1 MLKDDLEK
9 YYPFIKKALYFILV
23 MALILV
29 VFKLAF
35 AYLLP
40 FVFALVVALA
50 MEPFIRFLTRR
61 RLKRGLAILAAM
73 IVYYGFLFALAFFSI
88 SRLIREVVYFSGH
101 MPDYSRTFTVFF
113 DDMMKLG
120 RKLYLKLPNE
130 AIAPLQDTIQSLA
143 AKLTQILT
151 SLAGSVINT
160 LSALPDLLMF
170 AMFTII
176 ATYFIARD
184 KEAIKGF
191 LAKQVPAATYGK
203 FTALKDSMLHNL
215 VGFLKSQAILMTL
228 TFTEC
233 FIGLSLIG
241 IRYAFVIA
249 VLIAVVDILPVLGSG
264 TILVPWGAVSLLL
277 GHTKTGAAL
286 LALYVFITIIRYV
299 VEPRVIGSQLGLHPL
314 VALIAMFAGL
324 RAFGVLGLILG
335 PAIVVTAIAVMD
347 AGLVQ
352 KYKE

>member
-1 MLKDDLEK
+1 MLKEDFEK
-9 YYPFIKKALYFILV
+9 YYPFIKKSLYFILV
-23 MALILV
+23 MALILAA
-29 VFKLAF
+29 FKLAF

-40 FVFALVVALA
+40 FVFAFVIAAA
-50 MEPFIRFLTRR
+50 MEPFIRFLVRR
-61 RLKRGLAILAAM
+61 RLPRGLAIGIAM
-73 IVYYGFLFALAFFSI
+73 FVYYGFLFALAFFAI
-88 SRLIREVVYFSGH
+88 SRLIREVTYFSSH
-101 MPDYSRTFTVFF
+101 MPDYSRTFSALF
-113 DDMMKLG
+113 DDIMRLS
-120 RKLYLKLPNE
+120 RKLYLKLPKE
-130 AIAPLQDTIQSLA
+130 AVVPLQNTIQSLA
-143 AKLTQILT
+143 TKLTQVLT
-151 SLAGSVINT
+151 SLAGSVINI
-160 LSALPDLLMF
+160 LSALPNMLMF

-176 ATYFIARD
+176 ATFFAARD

-203 FTALKDSMLHNL
+203 LAALKNSMLHSL
-215 VGFLKSQAILMTL
+215 LGFLKSQALLMAL

-241 IRYAFVIA
+241 VRYAFVIA
-249 VLIAVVDILPVLGSG
+249 ILIAVVDILPVLGSG
-264 TILVPWGAVSLLL
+264 TVLVPWGAASLLL
-277 GHTKTGAAL
+277 GNTRTGAGL
-286 LALYVFITIIRYV
+286 MVLYVAITIIRYV

-324 RAFGVLGLILG
+324 KVFGVLGLLLG